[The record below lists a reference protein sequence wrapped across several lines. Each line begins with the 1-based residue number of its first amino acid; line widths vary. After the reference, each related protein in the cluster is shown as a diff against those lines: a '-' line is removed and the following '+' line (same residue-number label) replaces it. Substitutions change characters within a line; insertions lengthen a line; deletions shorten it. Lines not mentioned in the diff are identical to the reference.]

1 MLAEAKVVSQFQI
14 KKLMQNKD
22 NLSAHDLLNLKAA
35 IKCQQLCSDF
45 EKKFYAHKKQNG
57 EADSHK
63 VEA

>member
-1 MLAEAKVVSQFQI
+1 
-14 KKLMQNKD
+14 MQNKD